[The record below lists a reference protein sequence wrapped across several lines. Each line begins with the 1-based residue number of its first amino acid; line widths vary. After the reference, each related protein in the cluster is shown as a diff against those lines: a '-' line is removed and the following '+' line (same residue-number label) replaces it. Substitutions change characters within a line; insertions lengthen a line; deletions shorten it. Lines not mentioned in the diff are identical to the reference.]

1 MKNTITIM
9 ISTMIMKKAKYQYN
23 CMAHLSIFVLK
34 ITQHNNNHSFCIKN
48 YSDPFF
54 SVCFLAALAP
64 FLAAVLAAALVL
76 VFLTDPLG
84 RPLPLLAA
92 GADSVLVG
100 AMLSEK

>member
-1 MKNTITIM
+1 MTLGLDPFCCTETK
-9 ISTMIMKKAKYQYN
+9 S
-23 CMAHLSIFVLK
+23 LSWF
-34 ITQHNNNHSFCIKN
+34 

-100 AMLSEK
+100 AMLLSEKEVLTAAALTEADR